1 LTESELDILA
11 AKIAKKVSLQPRW
24 LKLKQAAS
32 YASIGQKEIVSLI
45 KQKKIEGMQDQSL
58 KTKPWIVDKYSIDRY
73 RENQIKEYQGN
84 IAADEKI
91 ALDIV
96 ESLGI

>member
-1 LTESELDILA
+1 
-11 AKIAKKVSLQPRW
+11 
-24 LKLKQAAS
+24 
-32 YASIGQKEIVSLI
+32 
-45 KQKKIEGMQDQSL
+45 MQDQSL